1 MAQKTLLAAQRDGRR
16 AWPARR
22 KRLLRRVATAPDA
35 GDAFVRDF
43 RSGFRP
49 IRDGDAEAFG
59 EVFVSAATSNDAIA
73 ELARDEVYLEE
84 LGGLVIDIE
93 DEEAAQPTYFE

>member
-1 MAQKTLLAAQRDGRR
+1 V
-16 AWPARR
+16 
-22 KRLLRRVATAPDA
+22 RRVATAPDT

-73 ELARDEVYLEE
+73 ELARDEVYLEK

-93 DEEAAQPTYFE
+93 EEEVAQPTYFE